1 MKEIRIAVSNTVR
14 MLDIQ
19 LSMIEH
25 DIEMLDDIEKMD
37 DSRLDIKAE
46 KHYKHVIRQ
55 KLVDEK
61 INLLDIL
68 TLEKQAEIK

>member
-25 DIEMLDDIEKMD
+25 DLEMLDDIEKID

-46 KHYKHVIRQ
+46 KHYKQVIRQ
-55 KLVDEK
+55 KLIDEK